1 MIGAKVLIRRDG
13 IITMKLANGRLLKLD
28 YEQAHRLHPGV
39 ASGLYSEGY
48 IDGTG
53 KFVIEY
59 VDAEII
65 NEYGVAQH
73 KAMIPYEAHHT
84 R

>member
-13 IITMKLANGRLLKLD
+13 IITMKLANGRLLKLT
-28 YEQAHRLHPGV
+28 YEQARRMHPGV

-65 NEYGVAQH
+65 NEYD

>member
-28 YEQAHRLHPGV
+28 YEQARRMHPGV

-73 KAMIPYEAHHT
+73 KAIIPYEAHHS

>member
-13 IITMKLANGRLLKLD
+13 IITMKLANGRLLKLT
-28 YEQAHRLHPGV
+28 YEQARRMHPGV

-53 KFVIEY
+53 KIVIEY

-65 NEYGVAQH
+65 NEFGVPQH

>member
-1 MIGAKVLIRRDG
+1 MLIRRDG
-13 IITMKLANGRLLKLD
+13 IITMILSNGRLLKLN
-28 YEQAHRLHPGV
+28 YEQARRMHAGL

-48 IDGTG
+48 IDGRG
-53 KFVIEY
+53 KFVVEY

-65 NEYGVAQH
+65 NEYGVPQH
-73 KAMIPYEAHHT
+73 KAMIPYEAHYS

>member
-1 MIGAKVLIRRDG
+1 M
-13 IITMKLANGRLLKLD
+13 
-28 YEQAHRLHPGV
+28 HPGI

-48 IDGTG
+48 IDGMG